1 VVVLLGRRCACR
13 CTRLVCLR
21 RCHVASG
28 RRHVASGRR
37 WSRLRPVSSSSRG
50 IRSTSRGV
58 RSTSRGIR
66 STVVAVAS
74 CLVVVTWHQVDG
86 GRGCVLSRLV
96 VSVVDHFC
104 RRRAKTSS
112 RRTQG
117 VLAAEERS
125 RLRIRQDP
133 DVGPAVVS
141 SFRLTVPAVPDL
153 PGSSTTTTTTSDA
166 ASSGQLL
173 LNPTKQPT
181 PTDDGCHYSM
191 LPLQR

>member
-1 VVVLLGRRCACR
+1 VTVWVVCDIMLDESLEDVTSAGRSA
-13 CTRLVCLR
+13 
-21 RCHVASG
+21 
-28 RRHVASGRR
+28 R
-37 WSRLRPVSSSSRG
+37 WLFYL
-50 IRSTSRGV
+50 
-58 RSTSRGIR
+58 
-66 STVVAVAS
+66 VVAALVAV
-74 CLVVVTWHQVDG
+74 LGLFVFVVVTWHQVDG

-133 DVGPAVVS
+133 DVGPAVAS

-153 PGSSTTTTTTSDA
+153 PGSSTTTTTTTTSDV

-173 LNPTKQPT
+173 LNLTKQPT
-181 PTDDGCHYSM
+181 STDDGRHYSM